1 MTRVKTAANRNAPAG
16 VAWLGGDA
24 LDRNKVISAAQDA
37 ALIVHAVNPAGYRNW
52 AGLVLPMIDNSI
64 AAARA
69 SGARILLPGT
79 IYNYGP
85 DAFPILSED
94 LPQHPTTRKGAIRVE
109 LERRLKDASR
119 HGVRTLVLRAGDF
132 FGPRPGN
139 NWFSQALVKPGRPL
153 RFITYPGRPGI
164 GHAWAYLPDVA
175 ETFARLA
182 ERES

>member
-1 MTRVKTAANRNAPAG
+1 MTAQDHERTGRQHRRTALVLGATGGISGETAAALRRHGWQVRALARDPVKTAANRNAPGG
-16 VAWLGGDA
+16 VAWIGGDA

-37 ALIVHAVNPAGYRNW
+37 ALIVHAVNPPGYRNW

-94 LPQHPTTRKGAIRVE
+94 F
-109 LERRLKDASR
+109 AS
-119 HGVRTLVLRAGDF
+119 APD
-132 FGPRPGN
+132 N
-139 NWFSQALVKPGRPL
+139 AQGR
-153 RFITYPGRPGI
+153 YPGRAG
-164 GHAWAYLPDVA
+164 AAA
-175 ETFARLA
+175 EGCEPPRCSHPRAAGGGFFRTAARQ
-182 ERES
+182 